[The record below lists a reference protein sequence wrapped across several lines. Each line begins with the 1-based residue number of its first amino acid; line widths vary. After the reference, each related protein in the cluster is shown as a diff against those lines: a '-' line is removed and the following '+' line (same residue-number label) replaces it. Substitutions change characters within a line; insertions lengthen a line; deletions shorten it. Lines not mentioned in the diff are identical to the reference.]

1 MEDWGYHLGVRKE
14 SVINFKLRRL
24 RDYEKVVSSKSGF
37 DVSL

>member
-1 MEDWGYHLGVRKE
+1 MEGWGCHLGVRKE

-24 RDYEKVVSSKSGF
+24 RDYEKVFSSESGF